1 MMMAEIKSTMDINR
15 VDIQSNKKDNLRH
28 NDQEEKRLRDKW
40 ILKENKEVKKA
51 SRSISTLKNKKIRNH
66 DR

>member
-40 ILKENKEVKKA
+40 ILKENKEVKK
-51 SRSISTLKNKKIRNH
+51 S
-66 DR
+66 